1 MVMTRINYHELDQM
15 LRAKKPYSEIAKHF
29 GVTKGR
35 ISQAKVELRTNMA
48 KTVQLERAHEVVGQN
63 LDMVAELS
71 RCNRAINEELER
83 AQCDIKG
90 DNCQEGKNRRD
101 TQRIII
107 GLSAEIRKQ
116 LDTQLKIFEAWQDST
131 LKADFQ
137 DEVLRIL
144 DGMQPGVRDEA
155 IRRLKQRRALRG
167 LVQFH

>member
-1 MVMTRINYHELDQM
+1 MAQTKINYAELDRM
-15 LRAKKPYSEIAKHF
+15 LRAKIPYSEIAKRF

-35 ISQAKVELRTNMA
+35 ISQAKRELRNNMA
-48 KTVQLERAHEVVGQN
+48 KTVQLERAHEVVEQN
-63 LDMVAELS
+63 LDMAAELS
-71 RCNRAINEELER
+71 KANRAINEELER
-83 AQCDIKG
+83 AKVDIEGEKG
-90 DNCQEGKNRRD
+90 KDRRG

-116 LDTQLKIFEAWQDST
+116 LDTQLRIFEGWQDST

-167 LVQFH
+167 LVQFN